1 MTAPAVESLRVDIV
15 VWNGHSDELAA
26 LLQIPEAA
34 LLAQLRRIAR
44 RDKSRLAVDVRLANT
59 GLALAA
65 LTRRLN
71 PKEAET

>member
-1 MTAPAVESLRVDIV
+1 MTAPVTPTIRVDLV

-44 RDKSRLAVDVRLANT
+44 RDKTRLAVDVRLANT
-59 GLALAA
+59 GLALSA
-65 LTRRLN
+65 LARLLN